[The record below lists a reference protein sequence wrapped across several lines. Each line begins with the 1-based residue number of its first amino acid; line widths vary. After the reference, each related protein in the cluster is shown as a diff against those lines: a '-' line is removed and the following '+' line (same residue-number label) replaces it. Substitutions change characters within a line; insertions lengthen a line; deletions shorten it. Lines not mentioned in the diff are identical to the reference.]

1 MFNAFGNGIVSA
13 VWRSAGPDAAFTRLD
28 TTRNIDMPSSLSSVR
43 LGDAISVPGSWGRS
57 VRYGGVQWAT
67 NFAVQPGLVSFPMPS
82 IRGEATVP
90 SVVDLY
96 VNNTHQ
102 LQGKVPAGAFDLPDV
117 PVMTGQGQITMVVRD
132 MLGREQV
139 IVRPY
144 YVSPILLRPG
154 LRDFALEVGAVRE
167 TYGFDSQRY
176 GRVFMAATD
185 RVGVTPEF
193 TREVRA
199 EILRDQQTVGLTG
212 VWQLKQLATAHVSA
226 AASRGYG
233 GPGWLSEAGIDY
245 QHRPWS
251 ANLQLRLASRHFS
264 SLGDETGLAGP
275 QRSALTAGI
284 ATALGTGSFGMN
296 VLQRSTW
303 QGDSYRSVSA
313 NYGRSLGSVGYL
325 SLFASRT
332 FGAANSTPVG
342 INLIA
347 FLSGKV
353 SASVGTYRTRD
364 RQVAADGS
372 LGPANTTGQTTVQ
385 LQGTAPVGP
394 GIGYLIQ
401 AERGGFQRFSAEGT
415 AQGER
420 AAVKAGIAHFNGA
433 NSYQLGVRG
442 AVALMPEGVYL
453 SHRIDGSFAV
463 VQVGDYGGIRV
474 NRDNQFVARTDEKGR
489 AVVTGLR
496 GFERTQ
502 ISIEQIDLP
511 LDAQV
516 DRLKIAVTPGMR
528 SGVSVVFPVHRTR
541 AQAAAHFV

>member
-1 MFNAFGNGIVSA
+1 MFNAFGKGIVSA

-90 SVVDLY
+90 SVVVLY

-117 PVMTGQGQITMVVRD
+117 PVMTGQGQITMAVRD

-212 VWQLKQLATAHVSA
+212 VWQLKQLAPAHVSA

-233 GPGWLSEAGIDY
+233 GPGGF
-245 QHRPWS
+245 R
-251 ANLQLRLASRHFS
+251 RRASITS
-264 SLGDETGLAGP
+264 
-275 QRSALTAGI
+275 
-284 ATALGTGSFGMN
+284 
-296 VLQRSTW
+296 
-303 QGDSYRSVSA
+303 
-313 NYGRSLGSVGYL
+313 
-325 SLFASRT
+325 
-332 FGAANSTPVG
+332 
-342 INLIA
+342 
-347 FLSGKV
+347 
-353 SASVGTYRTRD
+353 
-364 RQVAADGS
+364 
-372 LGPANTTGQTTVQ
+372 
-385 LQGTAPVGP
+385 TAPG
-394 GIGYLIQ
+394 
-401 AERGGFQRFSAEGT
+401 
-415 AQGER
+415 
-420 AAVKAGIAHFNGA
+420 
-433 NSYQLGVRG
+433 
-442 AVALMPEGVYL
+442 
-453 SHRIDGSFAV
+453 
-463 VQVGDYGGIRV
+463 
-474 NRDNQFVARTDEKGR
+474 ARTCNSGW
-489 AVVTGLR
+489 LR
-496 GFERTQ
+496 GTSRRW
-502 ISIEQIDLP
+502 
-511 LDAQV
+511 A
-516 DRLKIAVTPGMR
+516 MR
-528 SGVSVVFPVHRTR
+528 RGWL
-541 AQAAAHFV
+541 AHNDPR